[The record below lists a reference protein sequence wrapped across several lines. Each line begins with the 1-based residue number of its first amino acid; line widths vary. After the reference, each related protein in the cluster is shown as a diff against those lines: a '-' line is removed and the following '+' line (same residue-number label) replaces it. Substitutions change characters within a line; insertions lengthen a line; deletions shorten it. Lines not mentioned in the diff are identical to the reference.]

1 MASNEEILKK
11 WLDQCFEPGTL
22 HFDTIGKIEEAM
34 EDARKDEMDEFRKFL
49 INKNELFLAAELKNN
64 YTTFKQQNS

>member
-1 MASNEEILKK
+1 MASNEEILKG

-34 EDARKDEMDEFRKFL
+34 EDARKDEGVAFGNWFQKAFG
-49 INKNELFLAAELKNN
+49 III
-64 YTTFKQQNS
+64 